1 MRISNP
7 RTFAGDLP
15 LATREYVNVK
25 ANELSGTINSTAVG
39 LSAYIDSV
47 SGNIHDYI
55 DENVIMLSSAFT
67 EVDNALSGHI
77 DKNRDEVRRWLQG
90 TNQPGISHDPAASP
104 NGYAWLADD
113 GKIDPA
119 LMPPISLTNVIT
131 INQFLFITELAD
143 WLNSTSQQWS
153 YDAANNLLEINNTTV
168 DDEYALIEE
177 WLRIKV
183 GNDQYKHIVQTGD
196 MIVLTWNKDADIK
209 STDDSPITKDE
220 ISLYSRFF
228 NFGLSDEDCTID
240 KLREKY
246 VIDNNIIGQYIV
258 TKGTQIDENGSA
270 AMDGI
275 DAGNS
280 INNNSY
286 TIPAPQVQK
295 LTVPDGTVRTILGQS
310 PDQTGNVKL
319 KLSQLLTEGNGNRTN
334 R

>member
-77 DKNRDEVRRWLQG
+77 DANKKEVLRWLQG
-90 TNQPGISHDPAASP
+90 TNEPGTLHDPATSP
-104 NGYAWLADD
+104 NGYAWLASD

-143 WLNSTSQQWS
+143 WLSSSSEQWS
-153 YDAANNLLEINNTTV
+153 YDPATNKLYIDNAEV

-177 WLRIKV
+177 WLRITV
-183 GNDQYKHIVQTGD
+183 ENGQYKHIVQTGD
-196 MIVLTWNKDADIK
+196 MIVLTWNKEADLK
-209 STDDSPITKDE
+209 STDNAPITKDE
-220 ISLYSRFF
+220 ISLYDRFF

-258 TKGTQIDENGSA
+258 TKGTNSEENNPEV
-270 AMDGI
+270 GI

-319 KLSQLLTEGNGNRTN
+319 KLSQLLTEGNGNRSN
-334 R
+334 W